1 MCLKFHVK
9 IKSIRWKKFPFNI
22 LLIEKERSS
31 HRYAAIKIFVLALL
45 LLSIFLAYTFL
56 RKSIN
61 ILNGLLAF
69 LLTSYIS
76 ISVSSMANKMR
87 PNAVVLTDYFF
98 DSEPELN
105 ILHKLSNVVLINDC
119 IKITEIKNLFMM

>member
-31 HRYAAIKIFVLALL
+31 HRYAAIKIFVIAFL

-69 LLTSYIS
+69 LLTAYIS
-76 ISVSSMANKMR
+76 ILVFLLVNTFK
-87 PNAVVLTDYFF
+87 
-98 DSEPELN
+98 
-105 ILHKLSNVVLINDC
+105 HKIDTFNNF
-119 IKITEIKNLFMM
+119 LFYVT